1 MKKGNNMATEGIK
14 KKHTA
19 SSCLK
24 LLKKLFLLQVVMPF
38 SGYVRLRFRA
48 NNPGFWL
55 FHCHFDWHLPIG
67 EKACVKCQKLT
78 FI

>member
-1 MKKGNNMATEGIK
+1 
-14 KKHTA
+14 
-19 SSCLK
+19 
-24 LLKKLFLLQVVMPF
+24 MPF

-67 EKACVKCQKLT
+67 N
-78 FI
+78 